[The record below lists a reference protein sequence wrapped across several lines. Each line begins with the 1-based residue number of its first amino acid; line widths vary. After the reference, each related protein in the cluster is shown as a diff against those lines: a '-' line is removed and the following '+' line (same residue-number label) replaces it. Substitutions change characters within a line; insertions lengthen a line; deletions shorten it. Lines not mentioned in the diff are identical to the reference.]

1 VNGARVD
8 PAAPALSVSD
18 RGFTLADGCFE
29 TMRAYGGVIF
39 RLDRH
44 LGRLAGTADRLGIP
58 VPSHL
63 DQTVSDAARALRA
76 RRADAALRLTVTRGI
91 GAGLAPVA
99 GAPPTTVLLIDRVP
113 PFPATLFARG
123 LSTHIALGRRNEH
136 ASTAGLKTLAYT
148 EAVLAA
154 AEARA
159 RGADDALFLDTAG
172 HLCEGT
178 SSNIFLVIRG
188 VAHTPPR
195 SCGVLPGITRA
206 VVLEILATL
215 DIPIVES
222 PIPPEALDAAD
233 ELFLT
238 SSLREIAPVTSVSD
252 RPVGTGAPGPVTRR
266 VREAYQALIAVAVA
280 DDH

>member
-1 VNGARVD
+1 VNGAPVD
-8 PAAPALSVSD
+8 PAVPALLVAD

-44 LGRLAGTADRLGIP
+44 LERLADTADRLGIP
-58 VPSHL
+58 VPPHL
-63 DQTVSDAARALRA
+63 EETISDAARALRTG
-76 RRADAALRLTVTRGI
+76 RTDAAVRLTVTRGI
-91 GAGLAPVA
+91 GAGVAPVA
-99 GAPPTTVLLIDRVP
+99 GSPPTTVLLIDRLP
-113 PFPATLFARG
+113 QFPATLFSRG
-123 LSTHIALGRRNEH
+123 LSTHIATGRRNER
-136 ASTAGLKTLAYT
+136 AITAGLKTLAYT

-159 RGADDALFLDTAG
+159 RGADDALLLDTAG
-172 HLCEGT
+172 HLSEGT
-178 SSNIFLVIRG
+178 SSNLFLVIRG

-206 VVLEILATL
+206 AVLEILATL

-222 PIPPEALDAAD
+222 PIPREALDAAD

-238 SSLREIAPVTSVSD
+238 SSLREIAPVASVND
-252 RPVGTGAPGPVTRR
+252 RPVGTGAPGPVTRQ
-266 VREAYQALIAVAVA
+266 VCEAYQALVAEVVA